1 MFRHD
6 YPYTDFHE
14 LNIDWLLKEWEKF
27 LEEYQSTFTKV
38 EELDQA
44 VKDFK
49 EYLENYFDNLDVQ
62 EEINN
67 KLDEMEEDGSLE
79 TLLAHYVYITHNPDL
94 VQVLNV
100 AMNTHIYDVP
110 SNPQPAFLQGYTCH
124 NGVSYLAFMDPTG
137 TTSDGIIR
145 SYSNSTGQILNEAR
159 IQNAYHA
166 NSMCVH
172 DGHLL
177 LCSMNHTI
185 ISINPSSLAVEVT
198 YPVTKDIRSLSSY
211 NGVLYV
217 TDDEYKLYAMTL
229 PPDENYELKC
239 NYQINNPSY
248 SFIQSGCVYGDYFYA
263 ISSNP
268 KIIAV
273 ININTGTIRNIINIE
288 DYYYMYPTGEIED
301 IAIESGDEV
310 FLASCTYGSY
320 DQYRTG
326 RVFNFS
332 LNQNDSRRQTY
343 AGGDYNPISALYV
356 GDNTNGNP
364 TGTISNPFPTM
375 SQALQAMSSSIAR
388 SYQTN
393 RIIMNKDCDEILYI
407 RDMNLIITGK
417 SHKIIRA
424 VISACIAIIDD
435 LAITAN
441 KVDGNFYAFQIA
453 GSFFTLTNL
462 TLDGVYSGTATA
474 ALQISDCVGTLTGLV
489 SNSNIAK
496 MYQSNVKSDLA
507 TIRQIVYQDRVS
519 AERYIVNDNNK
530 IVPGDRSIY
539 STLSFDFARGNNKFH
554 CATKANQNNGTFHF
568 VENYTFS
575 ATYTFIIH
583 EISFAITND
592 VISFAVT
599 SYTLTPSGTKAESSN
614 NPSLLPNTIM
624 YTP

>member
-1 MFRHD
+1 MFHK

-14 LNIDWLLKEWEKF
+14 LNIDWLLNEWKKF
-27 LEEYQSTFTKV
+27 LNEYTSLNDRV
-38 EELDQA
+38 ENMEQA
-44 VKDFK
+44 IEDFR
-49 EYLENYFDNLDVQ
+49 EYLNDYFDNLDVQ

-67 KLDEMEEDGSLE
+67 KMDEMEADGSLE
-79 TLLAHYVYITHNPDL
+79 TILSHYVYITHNPDL

-100 AMNTHIYDVP
+100 AMNSHIYDVP
-110 SNPQPAFLQGYTCH
+110 SNPQPAFLQGYTSY
-124 NGVSYLAFMDPTG
+124 NGVSYLAFMDPTN
-137 TTSDGIIR
+137 TNTDAIIR
-145 SYSNSTGQILNEAR
+145 SYSNATGQLLNEAR

-177 LCSMNHTI
+177 LCTSNYTI
-185 ISINPSSLAVEVT
+185 ISINPSSLAFELV
-198 YPVTKDIRSLSSY
+198 YPVTKNIRSLSSY

-217 TDDEYKLYAMTL
+217 TDSDYNLYAMTL

-239 NYQINNPSY
+239 NYQINNPAY

-268 KIIAV
+268 KIIAAV
-273 ININTGTIRNIINIE
+273 NINTGTIRNIINIE

-310 FLASCTYGSY
+310 FLSSCTYGSY

-332 LNQNDSRRQTY
+332 LNQNDARRQTY
-343 AGGDYNPISALYV
+343 TGGDYNPISAFYID
-356 GDNTNGNP
+356 DNTNGNP
-364 TGTISNPFPTM
+364 TGTISNPFPTI

-393 RIIMNKDCDEILYI
+393 RIILNKDCDEILYI
-407 RDMNLIITGK
+407 RDMNLIINGN

-424 VISACIAIIDD
+424 LISSCMIVVDNLI
-435 LAITAN
+435 ITAN
-441 KVDGNFYAFQIA
+441 KVDGNFYAIQVA
-453 GSFFTLTNL
+453 GSFFTASNL

-474 ALQISDCVGTLTGLV
+474 AMQISDCVGTLTGLI
-489 SNSNIAK
+489 SNDNIAR

-519 AERYIVNDNNK
+519 AERFIVNDNTK
-530 IVPGDRSIY
+530 IVPNDRSIY
-539 STLSFDFARGNNKFH
+539 ATLSFDFARGNNKFH
-554 CATKANQNNGTFHF
+554 CATKADQNSGTFHF
-568 VENYTFS
+568 IENYTFS
-575 ATYTFIIH
+575 AAYTFIIH
-583 EISFAITND
+583 EISFTITNN
-592 VISFAVT
+592 VISFT
-599 SYTLTPSGTKAESSN
+599 TSSYTLTPNGIKAESSS
-614 NPSLLPNTIM
+614 NPSLILNTII